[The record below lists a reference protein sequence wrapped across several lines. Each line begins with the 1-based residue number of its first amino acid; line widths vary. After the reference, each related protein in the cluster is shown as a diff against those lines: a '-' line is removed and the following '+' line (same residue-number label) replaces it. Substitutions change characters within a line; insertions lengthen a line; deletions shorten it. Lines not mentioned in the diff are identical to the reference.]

1 MKISGEE
8 KSGFITYLV
17 DTYGDEVSRK
27 NIMEAA
33 QLHGLKEPQWLFND
47 PVYKAGRG
55 FYRFK
60 VVGPK
65 KAAQRSVAPR
75 ESEPAQVLQ
84 MPQRQP
90 VEHVQQKRL
99 TMEMGN
105 AIPSVDK
112 NFVAFGF
119 YADLTTIIKSKIFY
133 PVFISGLSGN
143 GKTTMVEQIAAKL
156 KREVYRINIS
166 VETDEDSLIGGHTLV
181 DGNVVFREGPALIA
195 MKRGAILL
203 LDEID
208 RGSNKLICLQ
218 AILEGK
224 EYFNKKTGE
233 MVSPAPGFNVIAT
246 ANTKGQGSED
256 GKFSAAQILDEA
268 FLERF
273 AISYEQQYPEARF
286 EKKIVLNN
294 MRELECLDED
304 YADQLVKWAEVIRKT
319 YAEGGVN
326 DVITTRRLVHI
337 VQAFSMFK
345 NKKKAIELAVNRFDE
360 ETRLAFLDLF
370 VKMAPVD
377 PAGLETP
384 ETPETPEA
392 TIVSPKY

>member
-1 MKISGEE
+1 M
-8 KSGFITYLV
+8 
-17 DTYGDEVSRK
+17 
-27 NIMEAA
+27 
-33 QLHGLKEPQWLFND
+33 
-47 PVYKAGRG
+47 
-55 FYRFK
+55 
-60 VVGPK
+60 
-65 KAAQRSVAPR
+65 
-75 ESEPAQVLQ
+75 
-84 MPQRQP
+84 
-90 VEHVQQKRL
+90 
-99 TMEMGN
+99 
-105 AIPSVDK
+105 
-112 NFVAFGF
+112 
-119 YADLTTIIKSKIFY
+119 
-133 PVFISGLSGN
+133 
-143 GKTTMVEQIAAKL
+143 
-156 KREVYRINIS
+156 
-166 VETDEDSLIGGHTLV
+166 
-181 DGNVVFREGPALIA
+181 FREGPALIA

-218 AILEGK
+218 DILEGK

-233 MVSPAPGFNVIAT
+233 MISPAPGFNVIAT

-273 AISYEQQYPEARF
+273 AISYEQQYPEPRY
-286 EKKIVLNN
+286 EKKIILNN
-294 MRELECLDED
+294 MQELECVDED
-304 YADQLVKWAEVIRKT
+304 YAEQLVKWAEVIRKT

-377 PAGLETP
+377 PATP
-384 ETPETPEA
+384 EMPENPLASIVDEA
-392 TIVSPKY
+392 YKALQPIF